1 MYHSTLRPGAQ
12 RQLKKIGNADLV
24 IGLPTHKNM
33 SVAAYTAR
41 VALEGARQY
50 YPHLRIVLVNAD
62 AGSKAITRQAIQEQ
76 AYSNGHLDMVVSGR
90 YNGLLGQGNA
100 IAALLDAALALD
112 ARAIVI
118 LDSHTKSIK
127 PNWIASLAHLIL
139 EAKADLVVPRYRQWA
154 LPEGALSDL
163 IIYPLFR
170 ALWGQSIRYPAAPD
184 FALSPRLATALLD
197 EDVWGTAV
205 ATFGLSPWLAT
216 YGVVNGWPIAQAA
229 LSKKYIHQL
238 EATSP
243 AQPNGNR
250 PAKVV
255 EKKFKAQFQDTLN
268 ILFSLAYKYEQ
279 YWQGV
284 NQIHST
290 PTLTQFALEFN
301 STLTPGPDM
310 DVEWL
315 LDSLALG
322 WMEYRVLWQQ
332 ILAPENLT
340 QIEALAALSPD
351 RFYFPPDLWAR
362 IIYDFVL
369 VFNKGEVDPAR
380 VITALM
386 PIYQGR
392 LAAFSQEIAGL
403 ALVGREGTI
412 AAQAVEF
419 EEARAYLKKRWRS
432 YQPWQ
437 RHNHQL

>member
-12 RQLKKIGNADLV
+12 RQLKKIGSADLV

-33 SVAAYTAR
+33 SAAAYTAR

-50 YPHLRIVLVNAD
+50 YPDLRVVLVNAD
-62 AGSKAITRQAIQEQ
+62 TGSKAVTRQAIQEQ
-76 AYSNGHLDMVVSGR
+76 AYSNGHPDLVVSGR

-100 IAALLDAALALD
+100 VAALLDAALALD
-112 ARAIVI
+112 AKAILI

-127 PNWIASLAHLIL
+127 PNWIAALAYLIL
-139 EAKADLVVPRYRQWA
+139 EDKADLVTPRYRQWA
-154 LPEGALSDL
+154 LPDGVLSDL

-170 ALWGQSIRYPAAPD
+170 ALWGQSLRCPAAPD

-216 YGVVNGWPIAQAA
+216 YAVVNGWRIAQTALGKKSIHPVGTAA
-229 LSKKYIHQL
+229 PS
-238 EATSP
+238 E
-243 AQPNGNR
+243 PNGNR
-250 PAKVV
+250 PLKSA
-255 EKKFKAQFQDTLN
+255 EEKFKAQFQDMLN
-268 ILFSLAYKYEQ
+268 TLFSLAHKYKQ

-284 NQIHST
+284 NQVNST

-301 STLTPGPDM
+301 STLTPTPDM

-322 WMEYRVLWQQ
+322 WMEYRLLWQQ

-369 VFNKGEVDPAR
+369 VFNKGEVDPAQ
-380 VITALM
+380 VINALM

-403 ALVGREGTI
+403 ASVGQEGTI

-437 RHNHQL
+437 RNNHQP